1 MHMWGL
7 EELILQ
13 EWLLRD
19 ADGDCELEQGKSG
32 EHQTRLKTVAEQ
44 TREEPPF
51 AISFCLILAIKSDTN
66 KVLGTGDAIG
76 ELQCFFLL

>member
-1 MHMWGL
+1 MWDF
-7 EELILQ
+7 EELKLQ
-13 EWLLRD
+13 ERLLWD
-19 ADGDCELEQGKSG
+19 AEGDWELEQGKSG

-51 AISFCLILAIKSDTN
+51 AISFFLILAIKSDTN

-76 ELQCFFLL
+76 ELQCIFLL